1 MLNLEGFNF
10 YANIIQLLSYQQLL
24 EQANNDDLMRELQ
37 NQDECYLKTIIK
49 NQAEIIQRLERI
61 ENARKTN

>member
-61 ENARKTN
+61 ENARKIN